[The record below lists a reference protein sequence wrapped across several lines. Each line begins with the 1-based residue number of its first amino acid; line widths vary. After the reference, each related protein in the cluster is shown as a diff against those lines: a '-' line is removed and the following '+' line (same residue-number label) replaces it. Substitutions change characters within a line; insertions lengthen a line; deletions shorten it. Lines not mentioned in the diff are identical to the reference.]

1 MLVPQLKFQL
11 TGMNV
16 MMYYIACIF
25 EMVGYGWNIV
35 LVGSSIQ
42 YGINFGV
49 TLIELPYNT
58 MMGEGG

>member
-1 MLVPQLKFQL
+1 
-11 TGMNV
+11 
-16 MMYYIACIF
+16 
-25 EMVGYGWNIV
+25 MVGYGGNIV